1 MVQTHVG
8 GTRLTPFAETQK
20 AQNRRCHTRH
30 HSRKGMKETMPIDFL
45 PFAKKPED
53 LTSYFSEVEQAFFGA
68 FLRGLASMRTDVLDM
83 GDSFLLKAQ
92 LPGFSREEVSLQT
105 QASRLVIRAAKTQA
119 PVEPVGEGAYI
130 RRETSQQELTRSF
143 DISNIQAQGI
153 TAKFSNGLLEVVL
166 PKLPQDQQ
174 LPREIPIEP

>member
-1 MVQTHVG
+1 
-8 GTRLTPFAETQK
+8 
-20 AQNRRCHTRH
+20 
-30 HSRKGMKETMPIDFL
+30 MKETMPIDFL

-68 FLRGLASMRTDVLDM
+68 FLPGLASMRTDVLDM

-105 QASRLVIRAAKTQA
+105 QATRLVIRAAKTQA

-143 DISNIQAQGI
+143 DISNIQAQGLPQ
-153 TAKFSNGLLEVVL
+153 FSNGLLEVSL
-166 PKLPQDQQ
+166 R
-174 LPREIPIEP
+174 PRISSCQGRSPLSPNRSGNQRKAIGCRKP